1 MPYLPVPRPIEQRRP
16 FFRAFGPA
24 FVLVVLV
31 LAAAAGPAAPA
42 RAAEPDYS
50 GYQTLLKR
58 YLREVSVKGKPYETR
73 FDYEQ
78 LFIDEDIWATKRADG
93 LAALHSQLLSVT
105 PASMTPR
112 ERTAWAINTYNFMA
126 IERMTLHLL
135 VPGRKFMRYDS
146 PMQQNNEDGSFFA
159 APVAMIDG
167 RSYSLAGFERC
178 FLYGD
183 TAAQTLDDGLIAREQ
198 PGDPRIMCALVKASL
213 CSGPLQ
219 KWVYRADSL
228 EAQLDRAARLALAL
242 PTWLRADVTTGQLSA
257 TNRFFEER
265 ADFGGAELPGLVP
278 FLLKYAPA
286 ASKRVITVH
295 KLTRPNLFFEPD
307 WKLNQFDHPRP
318 ALPGADSTRAGSKR

>member
-1 MPYLPVPRPIEQRRP
+1 MPHLPWPRPLTQRRR
-16 FFRAFGPA
+16 FVRAFRAVFA
-24 FVLVVLV
+24 LAVLV
-31 LAAAAGPAAPA
+31 LAALTGPAASA

-50 GYQTLLKR
+50 DYQAWLRR
-58 YLREVSVKGKPYETR
+58 YVREVSVKGKPYETR

-78 LFIDEDIWATKRADG
+78 LFIDEDIWATKHADG

-112 ERTAWAINTYNFMA
+112 ERTAWAINAYNFMA

-146 PMQQNNEDGSFFA
+146 PKQQNNEEGSFFA
-159 APVAMIDG
+159 APVATIAG
-167 RSYSLAGFERC
+167 VSYSLAGFERR

-183 TAAQTLDDGLIAREQ
+183 TTTQTLDDGLSAREQ
-198 PGDPRIMCALVKASL
+198 PADPRLMCALVKASV

-219 KWVYRADSL
+219 RWVYRADSL
-228 EAQLDRAARLALAL
+228 GAQLDRAARLALAL

-278 FLLKYAPA
+278 FLLKYAPT
-286 ASKRVITVH
+286 ASKRVITAH
-295 KLTRPNLFFEPD
+295 KLARPNLFFEPD

-318 ALPGADSTRAGSKR
+318 ALPGADSARAGSKR